1 MLVQTPLT
9 VAEKATTCL
18 DAFAR
23 CLEVVEGNQNKTD
36 LEQQH
41 MRFNM
46 WAANQG
52 VFNSNDAS
60 LDYRLKP
67 DPGLQRLVIDR
78 LDVLSRLAEECT
90 CSHGIYNH

>member
-18 DAFAR
+18 ESFAR
-23 CLEVVEGNQNKTD
+23 CLEVVGGTQNKAD
-36 LEQQH
+36 LQQQH

-46 WAANQG
+46 WAANCG

-67 DPGLQRLVIDR
+67 DPDLKRLVIER
-78 LDVLSRLAEECT
+78 LDGLSRLTEECMY
-90 CSHGIYNH
+90 SHHT